1 MIPAT
6 MDTTIEAAAH
16 LDNQIE
22 ARDTGFE
29 ATHERVPLSRSPM
42 SRLIAAKI
50 ATITK
55 ICDEIAPKKFT
66 IGSSEIGPS
75 ETSPSGTLATSQVV
89 IAPLA
94 AVRAM
99 NAVVVARMTQMRLLW
114 AHSRSSLRNSGPKPA
129 SRSAGTRPVTRA
141 GTEIEAV
148 MLHAPWC

>member
-1 MIPAT
+1 MSPAT
-6 MDTTIEAAAH
+6 MARTIDAAVH

-22 ARDTGFE
+22 ARDTGFD
-29 ATHERVPLSRSPM
+29 ATQDNVPRSRSPI
-42 SRLIAAKI
+42 SRLMAAKI

-55 ICDEIAPKKFT
+55 ICDEMAAKKFA
-66 IGSSEIGPS
+66 IGSRTMG
-75 ETSPSGTLATSQVV
+75 PSGTSPPGTLVTIHEV

-99 NAVVVARMTQMRLLW
+99 NAAVAARITQMRLLW

-129 SRSAGTRPVTRA
+129 RRSAGMRPAARA

-148 MLHAPWC
+148 MLHAPW

>member
-6 MDTTIEAAAH
+6 IETTMEAAAH
-16 LDNQIE
+16 LDNQID

-42 SRLIAAKI
+42 SRLIAARI
-50 ATITK
+50 ATTTK
-55 ICDEIAPKKFT
+55 IWVETAEKKLTSGSRT
-66 IGSSEIGPS
+66 IGPFGASA
-75 ETSPSGTLATSQVV
+75 SGMLATSHEVS
-89 IAPLA
+89 APLA
-94 AVRAM
+94 VVRTM

-129 SRSAGTRPVTRA
+129 SRSAGTRPAARA

-148 MLHAPWC
+148 MLLAPWC